1 MEIPLIVE
9 DGTGVKDANSYI
21 SIEQARTF
29 AAMRG
34 ITLPSEDEV
43 LKTKIFDAMDFVEG
57 YAQRFKGRKA
67 NPQQELQWPRCGVIL
82 DGVTLPQS
90 PLPKA
95 LINAVCQLT
104 ADSSLT
110 GPLNGKTTSY
120 AVKRTKVEGLEIE
133 YATGSTAQAG
143 PAKTYDKAMTFLNP
157 LLNYQMGNRLI
168 R

>member
-9 DGTGVKDANSYI
+9 DGTGVSDANSYVT
-21 SIEQARTF
+21 IEQVRMY

-34 ITLPSEDEV
+34 IVLPSEDED

-57 YAQRFKGRKA
+57 YGQRFKGYKIY
-67 NPQQELQWPRCGVIL
+67 PQQPLNWPRYGVFV
-82 DGVTLPQS
+82 DGFELPQS

-104 ADSSLT
+104 ADSAT
-110 GPLNGKTTSY
+110 GGPLNGKTTAY
-120 AVKRTKVEGLEIE
+120 AVKRTKVGGLEIE
-133 YATGSTAQAG
+133 YATGSTAQSG
-143 PAKTYDKAMTFLNP
+143 PAKTYDKAMTFLSP
-157 LLNYQMGNRLI
+157 LLGYQMGNRLI